1 MTPRLVAIG
10 AIVTAATVVAAAVA
24 VGTQP
29 NMTRV
34 ELTDAPAFPQLRDSP
49 EAVATITIMAPG
61 ETFTLVRGDDGAGDD
76 WSIRERHGYPAEGD
90 GIRELVATLA
100 GMRLVE
106 AKTARPDRFARLEV
120 EDPNAEGA
128 TSRAVRLETADG
140 DVVAEAVIGKRVH
153 VFTGGREAGT
163 YLRRPGDGHAWLA
176 SGSLEVATNPTSWL
190 QNHIL
195 DVPADTVQRIRVSP
209 SDGEAYEVSRESADA
224 EFAVSPVPE
233 GRRPA
238 ASAVRRLAAAFADL
252 ELDDVAAVDSVSLPT
267 NAARVTVETFDGLR
281 VSARVGGYDGG
292 RTWALFATEGSATE
306 LSERLKL
313 WAFGLTTSKAAALAP
328 SLESL
333 LEPQTDDSAVG
344 Q

>member
-1 MTPRLVAIG
+1 MTPRFVAIG

-29 NMTRV
+29 SMMRV
-34 ELTDAPAFPQLRDSP
+34 ELTDAPAFPQLRDNP
-49 EAVATITIMAPG
+49 NALATITITAPS
-61 ETFTLVRGDDGAGDD
+61 ETFTLVRGGAGDD

-120 EDPNAEGA
+120 EDPNVEGA
-128 TSRAVRLETADG
+128 TSRAVRLEAEDG

-153 VFTGGREAGT
+153 AFTGGREAGT

-190 QNHIL
+190 QNYIL
-195 DVPADTVQRIRVSP
+195 DVPADTVQMIRVSP

-252 ELDDVAAVDSVSLPT
+252 ELEDVSAADSVSLPT
-267 NAARVTVETFDGLR
+267 DAARVTVETFDGLR
-281 VSARVGGYDGG
+281 VSARVGHDGG
-292 RTWALFATEGSATE
+292 RTWALFATDGPATE
-306 LSERLKL
+306 LSERLKP

-333 LEPQTDDSAVG
+333 LEPQTEDSAAG